1 MPAPP
6 RPGTGSCELR
16 NSENIDYGTGIEAP
30 SVDNHCSQ
38 SPECQCPAFF
48 FDTHD
53 GDHLVPDETGL
64 ELDDLEAAKVEA
76 QKALPDVAKEKLS
89 DGHQRV
95 FMVSVRD
102 EAGQVLMRIA
112 LALRVEYFSQAQG

>member
-1 MPAPP
+1 VP
-6 RPGTGSCELR
+6 R
-16 NSENIDYGTGIEAP
+16 
-30 SVDNHCSQ
+30 
-38 SPECQCPAFF
+38 FF
-48 FDTHD
+48 FDTYD

-102 EAGQVLMRIA
+102 EAGQVLMRIG
-112 LALRVEYFSQAQG
+112 LALRVEYFSQAQGWPPAVSGAGSNPVVDNRGPQVVDAPTGKAPDA